1 MKPVDAKTRICI
13 DFNKENNEEGSKF
26 KVDDSV
32 RISKYKNVFGKS
44 YVPNWSEEVFV
55 INKVKILHCQ
65 HMLLVILIEKKML
78 ELFTN
83 KNQ

>member
-44 YVPNWSEEVFV
+44 YVPN
-55 INKVKILHCQ
+55 
-65 HMLLVILIEKKML
+65 
-78 ELFTN
+78 
-83 KNQ
+83 